1 VIAMFNYSN
10 FPWEPSSAELFDFM
24 KTNGQRFTVSKGERV
39 VNTGE
44 EIKYIQCV
52 EKGTLKT
59 MMLSKDGRQRTVSII
74 QAGGLYGLVPV
85 LLEVKSSPLEIR
97 ACEDSTICY
106 ITKNQFFEKINAN
119 PILAFV
125 FMNYLSNYAI
135 ALVENFES
143 LWFFNPRQRFLLFL
157 RNLYSLNHLEYDHW
171 YKAPYILT
179 HQEIAESIGA
189 TREFV
194 TKQFSDLKNKG
205 MIKVIDRNI
214 YFPKNFKLWVESQ
227 L

>member
-1 VIAMFNYSN
+1 VFDYSH
-10 FPWEPSSAELFDFM
+10 FPWEPSSKELFDFM
-24 KTNGQRFTVSKGERV
+24 KTNGQRFTVGKGERV
-39 VNTGE
+39 INTGE

-52 EKGTLKT
+52 ENGSLKT

-106 ITKNQFFEKINAN
+106 ITKNQLFEKINAN

-143 LWFFNPRQRFLLFL
+143 LWFFNPR
-157 RNLYSLNHLEYDHW
+157 
-171 YKAPYILT
+171 
-179 HQEIAESIGA
+179 
-189 TREFV
+189 
-194 TKQFSDLKNKG
+194 
-205 MIKVIDRNI
+205 
-214 YFPKNFKLWVESQ
+214 SQ

>member
-1 VIAMFNYSN
+1 MFDYSH
-10 FPWEPSSAELFDFM
+10 FPWEPSSEELFDFM
-24 KTNGQRFTVSKGERV
+24 KKNGQRFTVSKGEKV
-39 VNTGE
+39 INTGE
-44 EIKYIQCV
+44 KIKYIQCV
-52 EKGTLKT
+52 EKGTLKA

-74 QAGGLYGLVPV
+74 QAGGIYGFVPV
-85 LLEVKSSPLEIR
+85 LLGVESSPLEIR
-97 ACEDSTICY
+97 AWEDSTICY
-106 ITKNQFFEKINAN
+106 ITKDQAFEKINDN
-119 PILAFV
+119 PVLAFA

-171 YKAPYILT
+171 YKAPYVLT

-214 YFPKNFKLWVESQ
+214 YFPKDFKSWVESQ